1 MNRSIWIALGIFVV
15 LSLYM
20 LTGLIGCGRGPET
33 TEEAVAE
40 KRLMAVEVREMNSQ
54 VIPRE
59 VVLTGKTLP
68 SRKVLLKS
76 ETAGRVVEVAE
87 MRGRPVREGDLLARI
102 ELNDRQEQ
110 LEQVRASLEQARL
123 EHESVL
129 RLRDQG
135 LGSASEVAA
144 ALSRLRGA
152 EQLLRAIELDIR
164 NTEIRVPFDG
174 VLQDRMVEVGDYIAI
189 GDPVGEVLDLEPLI
203 IEGEATE
210 FQIDLL
216 EIGEVGHARLS
227 DGTEVDG
234 LIRYVAGQSD
244 ASTRTF
250 SVELEIANEG
260 GHIPAGM
267 TARLAVETERVPAY
281 RISPGLISISDEGS
295 FGIKVVD
302 EEDIVRFYE
311 ADIVKTEPDA
321 IWLTGMPETIR
332 LITVGQGFTQAG
344 DRVEVSEESG
354 QWQ

>member
-1 MNRSIWIALGIFVV
+1 MNRSIWIALGIFVA

-20 LTGLIGCGRGPET
+20 LTGLIGCGRGPES
-33 TEEAVAE
+33 TEEPAPG
-40 KRLMAVEVREMNSQ
+40 KRLMTVEVREMEAQ

-68 SRKVLLKS
+68 SRRVVLKS
-76 ETAGRVVEVAE
+76 ETAGRVVEVTE
-87 MRGRPVREGDLLARI
+87 SRGRPVREGDLLARI

-110 LEQVRASLEQARL
+110 LEQARASLEQARL

-135 LGSASEVAA
+135 LGSASQVAA

-152 EQLLRAIELDIR
+152 EQRLRAIELDIR

-174 VLQDRMVEVGDYIAI
+174 VLQDRMVEIGDYIAI

-216 EIGEVGHARLS
+216 EIGELGHARLS

-250 SVELEIANEG
+250 LVELEIANEG

-295 FGIKVVD
+295 FGVKVVD
-302 EEDIVRFYE
+302 ESDTVRFYE

>member
-1 MNRSIWIALGIFVV
+1 MNRSIWIALGIFVA

-20 LTGLIGCGRGPET
+20 LTGLIGCSRGAEKG
-33 TEEAVAE
+33 EEAVPE
-40 KRLMAVEVREMNSQ
+40 KRLMAVEVREMESQ

-87 MRGRPVREGDLLARI
+87 MRGRPVREGELLARI
-102 ELNDRQEQ
+102 ELNDRQER
-110 LEQVRASLEQARL
+110 LEQARAGLEQARL
-123 EHESVL
+123 EHEAVL
-129 RLRDQG
+129 RLREKG
-135 LGSASEVAA
+135 LRSASQVAE
-144 ALSRLRGA
+144 ALSRFRGA
-152 EQLLRAIELDIR
+152 EQRLRAIELDIR

-174 VLQDRMVEVGDYIAI
+174 VLQERMVEVGDYIALN
-189 GDPVGEVLDLEPLI
+189 DSVAEVIDLEPLI

-227 DGTEVDG
+227 DGSEVKG
-234 LIRYVAGQSD
+234 HIRYVAGQSD

-250 SVELEIANEG
+250 SVELEIPNEG

-295 FGIKVVD
+295 FGVKVVD
-302 EEDIVRFYE
+302 EENIVRFYA

-321 IWLTGMPETIR
+321 LWLSGMPEMIR

-354 QWQ
+354 EWQ

>member
-1 MNRSIWIALGIFVV
+1 MNRSVWIALGIFVA

-20 LTGLIGCGRGPET
+20 LSGLIGCSREPE
-33 TEEAVAE
+33 AE
-40 KRLMAVEVREMNSQ
+40 KTPAPEKNLMTVEIREMEAQ

-68 SRKVLLKS
+68 SRSVLLKS
-76 ETAGRVVEVAE
+76 ETSGRVVEVTQT
-87 MRGRPVREGDLLARI
+87 RGRPVREGDLLARI
-102 ELNDRQEQ
+102 ELNDREEQ
-110 LEQVRASLEQARL
+110 LEQARAGAEQARL

-135 LGSASEVAA
+135 LRSASQVAR

-174 VLQDRMVEVGDYIAI
+174 ILQDRMVEVGDYIAI
-189 GDPVGEVLDLEPLI
+189 GDPVAEVLDLEPLV

-210 FQIDLL
+210 FQIELL
-216 EIGEVGHARLS
+216 EIGELGHARLS
-227 DGTEVDG
+227 DGTEVEG
-234 LIRYVAGQSD
+234 RIRYVAGQSD
-244 ASTRTF
+244 ARTRTF
-250 SVELEIANEG
+250 SVELEIANDD

-281 RISPGLISISDEGS
+281 RMSPALISISDAGS
-295 FGIKVVD
+295 FGVKVVD
-302 EEDIVRFYE
+302 EENTVRFYE

-332 LITVGQGFTQAG
+332 LITVGQGFTQEG
-344 DRVEVSEESG
+344 DRVKVAEESG